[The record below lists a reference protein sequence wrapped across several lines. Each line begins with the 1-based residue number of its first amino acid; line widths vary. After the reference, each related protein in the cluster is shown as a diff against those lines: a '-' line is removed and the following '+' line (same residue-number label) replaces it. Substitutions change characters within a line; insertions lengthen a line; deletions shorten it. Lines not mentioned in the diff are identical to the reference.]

1 MVEIEQ
7 LAKDG
12 KLFDGRYKLLRTL
25 STDGGTA
32 DVWLAIDVNTI
43 DKPELL
49 GEEAVDFNG
58 LITVNETGAF
68 LWKKL
73 EEGIDTS
80 ELLAALTAEY
90 DVDEK
95 TAVADIN
102 AFVEKLQ
109 KADLLEK

>member
-1 MVEIEQ
+1 MKI
-7 LAKDG
+7 KSG
-12 KLFDGRYKLLRTL
+12 YLLREVA
-25 STDGGTA
+25 GNYI
-32 DVWLAIDVNTI
+32 VVAI
-43 DKPELL
+43 

-80 ELLAALTAEY
+80 ELLTALTAEY

>member
-1 MVEIEQ
+1 MKI
-7 LAKDG
+7 KSG
-12 KLFDGRYKLLRTL
+12 YLLREVA
-25 STDGGTA
+25 GNYI
-32 DVWLAIDVNTI
+32 VVAI
-43 DKPELL
+43 